1 MLSTKCCITVLLANI
16 ATLSSKRSTF
26 FKGIF
31 LTKWDFRGEKKKYLA
46 SFILTLRDKQIP
58 VHRNRLIHKHTVQ
71 AKLVIIHKVFIRI
84 YSTLSITTSSGDVAV
99 PQCTW
104 KQWLK
109 QQKSSTCMDIHGIL
123 IWRQIVA
130 NWKRTPP
137 SQYQQC
143 TWLQE
148 MHNKLKLSD
157 SSLQKYRS

>member
-1 MLSTKCCITVLLANI
+1 MLWPDWKTVLSTKCCITVLLANI

-26 FKGIF
+26 LKEYFSPNE
-31 LTKWDFRGEKKKYLA
+31 TSGEKKRYLA

-71 AKLVIIHKVFIRI
+71 AKLVIIHKVFICI

-148 MHNKLKLSD
+148 MHNKL
-157 SSLQKYRS
+157 